1 MPLDSTDTL
10 VTRALVCAISWLG
23 FGLWIWIYEHALD
36 ARRGAAGLLLR
47 GRAVVLGSY
56 MLNAAVMP
64 VALLVPGLL
73 SPGVVVIWRNIT
85 RIHAPLALLIV
96 AVDIIINELHN
107 KKRR

>member
-36 ARRGAAGLLLR
+36 ARRGAAGLL
-47 GRAVVLGSY
+47 SH
-56 MLNAAVMP
+56 
-64 VALLVPGLL
+64 
-73 SPGVVVIWRNIT
+73 SVVVIWRNIT